1 MKTIFYKTS
10 LIALSSFI
18 LLSCSDKTE
27 EVKTDIPTDV
37 IPVKVIELQSSN
49 IKRVI
54 NASGQFTTE
63 DETMLSFKTGGI
75 INKIYVKEGEQIQKG
90 QLLATLDL
98 TEINAQVNQ
107 AQIGYEKAQRDFK
120 RAENLYRDSVA
131 SIEQF
136 QNAKSAL
143 DFAQQQLNAA
153 KFNLTYSE
161 IRSITDGVVLKKI
174 MNEGQITGPGSPVIQ
189 INSKGNAD
197 WVLKVNLSDKD
208 WAYINIGDSALVQID
223 AIGKENLKSVV
234 SSKSESVDFM
244 TGSFSVDIKLI
255 NNKKIDI
262 ASGMFGKAII
272 HPKTKNVAWK
282 IPYEALLDGN
292 ANEGYVFVTNDLKIA
307 KKIAVKVGEIE
318 DNNVC
323 IKSGLENY
331 KYIITSG
338 SAYLTDNSLIKNSK

>member
-272 HPKTKNVAWK
+272 HPKTNNVAWK

-323 IKSGLENY
+323 IKSGLEND

>member
-107 AQIGYEKAQRDFK
+107 AQIGFEKAQRDFK

-208 WAYINIGDSALVQID
+208 WASINIGDSALVQID

-272 HPKTKNVAWK
+272 HPKTNNVAWK

-292 ANEGYVFVTNDLKIA
+292 ANEGYVFVTNDLKTA
-307 KKIAVKVGEIE
+307 KKIAVNVGEIE

>member
-10 LIALSSFI
+10 IVALSSFI
-18 LLSCSDKTE
+18 LFSCSNKSE
-27 EVKTDIPTDV
+27 EVKSDIPTDI
-37 IPVKVIELQSSN
+37 IPVKVMELQSSN

-107 AQIGYEKAQRDFK
+107 AQIGFEKAQRDFK
-120 RAENLYRDSVA
+120 RVENLYRDSVA

-153 KFNLTYSE
+153 KFNLSYSE

-189 INSKGNAD
+189 INSKGNTD

-208 WAYINIGDSALVQID
+208 WASINIDDSALVQID

-244 TGSFSVDIKLI
+244 TGSFSIDIKII

-272 HPKTKNVAWK
+272 YPKTNNLAWK

-292 ANEGYVFVTNDLKIA
+292 ANEGYVFVTNDLRTA
-307 KKIAVKVGEIE
+307 KKVSVKVGDIE

>member
-1 MKTIFYKTS
+1 
-10 LIALSSFI
+10 
-18 LLSCSDKTE
+18 
-27 EVKTDIPTDV
+27 
-37 IPVKVIELQSSN
+37 
-49 IKRVI
+49 
-54 NASGQFTTE
+54 
-63 DETMLSFKTGGI
+63 
-75 INKIYVKEGEQIQKG
+75 
-90 QLLATLDL
+90 
-98 TEINAQVNQ
+98 
-107 AQIGYEKAQRDFK
+107 
-120 RAENLYRDSVA
+120 
-131 SIEQF
+131 
-136 QNAKSAL
+136 
-143 DFAQQQLNAA
+143 
-153 KFNLTYSE
+153 
-161 IRSITDGVVLKKI
+161 
-174 MNEGQITGPGSPVIQ
+174 
-189 INSKGNAD
+189 
-197 WVLKVNLSDKD
+197 LSDKD
-208 WAYINIGDSALVQID
+208 WASINIGDSALVQID

-272 HPKTKNVAWK
+272 HPKTNNVAWK

>member
-174 MNEGQITGPGSPVIQ
+174 MNERQITGPGSPVIQ

-272 HPKTKNVAWK
+272 HPKTNNVAWK

>member
-1 MKTIFYKTS
+1 MKNIIFKTS
-10 LIALSSFI
+10 LIALSSLI
-18 LLSCSDKTE
+18 LFSCSNKSED
-27 EVKTDIPTDV
+27 VKSNVPTDV
-37 IPVKVIELQSSN
+37 IPVKVLELQSSN
-49 IKRVI
+49 VKREI
-54 NASGQFTTE
+54 SSSGQFTTE
-63 DETMLSFKTGGI
+63 DETLLSFKTGGI
-75 INKIYVKEGEQIQKG
+75 INKIYVKEGDQIQKG
-90 QLLATLDL
+90 QILATLDL

-107 AQIGYEKAQRDFK
+107 AQIGFEKAQRDFK

-161 IRSITDGVVLKKI
+161 IRSNTDGVVLRKI

-208 WAYINIGDSALVQID
+208 WASINIGDSALVQID

-272 HPKTKNVAWK
+272 RPKTNNVAWK

-292 ANEGYVFVTNDLKIA
+292 ANEGYVFVTNDLKTA

>member
-272 HPKTKNVAWK
+272 HPKTNNVAWK